1 MFLEFQFILNHTQST
16 FTAQSHQ
23 LKHQNNKWKMLK
35 VNNKDTRMTSSMSS
49 FVNFE
54 QIVHI
59 ALVFLLLKLNREGVW
74 SHYTSKSTFDLI

>member
-49 FVNFE
+49 FANFE
-54 QIVHI
+54 
-59 ALVFLLLKLNREGVW
+59 
-74 SHYTSKSTFDLI
+74 